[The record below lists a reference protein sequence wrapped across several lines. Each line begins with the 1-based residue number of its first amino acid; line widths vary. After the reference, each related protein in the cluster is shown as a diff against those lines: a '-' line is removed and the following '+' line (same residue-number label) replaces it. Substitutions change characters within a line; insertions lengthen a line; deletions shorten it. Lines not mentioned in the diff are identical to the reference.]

1 LPREGDFANPSHG
14 PQLNDVEI
22 GPTPDLALTIFFQN
36 EQRQKLTT
44 WADLQREAE
53 VFLREN
59 PLVDRDG
66 FMRKLKVVWDMSGNQ
81 DPQE

>member
-22 GPTPDLALTIFFQN
+22 GPTPDQPLVIFFQN

-44 WADLQREAE
+44 WAALEQEAN

-66 FMRKLKVVWDMSGNQ
+66 FMQKLRDYWDNSGN
-81 DPQE
+81 